1 MGNWQRLISS
11 TLNNGIVTVTLNEPL
26 SKHTT
31 FRIGGPA
38 GALVTAKTVAGLKA
52 ALDFAR
58 QNDVRWKVF
67 GAGSNLLVSGQGYP
81 GMVIKLGSGFGG
93 IELAGSE
100 GTRERGSESPL
111 LRVGAATG
119 LSHIVDFATA
129 KSLTGAEFLWG
140 IPGTFGGGI
149 RNNAGAFGHDLSELL
164 VDVEG
169 LTHDGKEVILA
180 RKDIKFRYRGSDLA
194 PDMVLVAGRLKLR
207 AGEKA
212 EILARIEEH
221 KRQRNETQPKGPSAG
236 SVFRNPKDASAGKLI
251 EAAGLKGKHLGDA
264 VVSERHANFILNKG
278 MALFGD
284 VYQLIELIKLK
295 VEEKSG
301 VVLEE
306 EIEIVADGVPLSAT
320 RLQPA
325 AGARQ

>member
-1 MGNWQRLISS
+1 
-11 TLNNGIVTVTLNEPL
+11 LNEPL

-81 GMVIKLGSGFGG
+81 GMVIKLGSGFSG
-93 IELAGSE
+93 IEV
-100 GTRERGSESPL
+100 ERPPAASPQPPAT
-111 LRVGAATG
+111 LRVGAATL
-119 LSHIVDFATA
+119 LSHVVDFATT

-140 IPGTFGGGI
+140 IPGTFGGSI

-164 VDVEG
+164 VDIEG
-169 LTHDGKEVILA
+169 MTPDGKEVTLA
-180 RKDIKFRYRGSDLA
+180 RKDIKFRYRGSDLV
-194 PDMVLVAGRLKLR
+194 PNMVLVAGQLRLK

-325 AGARQ
+325 AGARS

>member
-11 TLNNGIVTVTLNEPL
+11 TLNNGIVTVSLNEPL

-58 QNDVRWKVF
+58 RNEVRWKVF
-67 GAGSNLLVSGQGYP
+67 GAGSNLLVSGQGSP
-81 GMVIKLGSGFGG
+81 GMVIKLGSGFSG
-93 IELAGSE
+93 IELEPTPATSHQPPV
-100 GTRERGSESPL
+100 TMK
-111 LRVGAATG
+111 VGAATP
-119 LSHIVDFATA
+119 LSHVVDFATA
-129 KSLTGAEFLWG
+129 KNLTGAEFLWG
-140 IPGTFGGGI
+140 IPGTLGGSI

-164 VDVEG
+164 VDIEG
-169 LTHDGKEVILA
+169 MVPDGKEVALA

-194 PDMVLVAGRLKLR
+194 GDMVLTAGRLRLKP
-207 AGEKA
+207 GEKA
-212 EILARIEEH
+212 EILAQIEEH
-221 KRQRNETQPKGPSAG
+221 KQQRNETQPKGPSAG
-236 SVFRNPKDASAGKLI
+236 SVFRNPKDASAGRLI

-325 AGARQ
+325 AGARP

>member
-26 SKHTT
+26 SRHTT

-38 GALVTAKTVAGLKA
+38 GALVTAKTLAGLRA
-52 ALDFAR
+52 ALEFAR
-58 QNDVRWKVF
+58 SNDVRWKVF

-81 GMVIKLGSGFGG
+81 GMVIKLGAGFGG
-93 IELAGSE
+93 IELEPPTAASRQPPA
-100 GTRERGSESPL
+100 TIK
-111 LRVGAATG
+111 VGAATV
-119 LSHIVDFATA
+119 LSHLVEFCSA
-129 KSLTGAEFLWG
+129 KSLTGVEFLCG
-140 IPGTFGGGI
+140 IPGTLGGSI
-149 RNNAGAFGHDLSELL
+149 RNNAGAFGHDLAELL

-169 LTHDGKEVILA
+169 VTAAGKDVTLA
-180 RKDIKFRYRGSDLA
+180 REDIKFRYRGADL
-194 PDMVLVAGRLKLR
+194 PGDTVLTSARLKLEQ
-207 AGEKA
+207 GEKSKVMA
-212 EILARIEEH
+212 EIEEH

-236 SVFRNPKDASAGKLI
+236 SVFKNPRNSSAGKLI
-251 EAAGLKGKHLGDA
+251 EAAGMKGKHLGDA

-295 VEEKSG
+295 VEETSG

>member
-1 MGNWQRLISS
+1 
-11 TLNNGIVTVTLNEPL
+11 VTVTLNEPL

-58 QNDVRWKVF
+58 CNDVRWKVF

-81 GMVIKLGSGFGG
+81 GMVIKLGSGFSG
-93 IELAGSE
+93 IELEPPPAAGRQPSA
-100 GTRERGSESPL
+100 TL
-111 LRVGAATG
+111 KVGAATL
-119 LSHIVDFATA
+119 LSHVVDFAAA

-140 IPGTFGGGI
+140 IPGTLGGGL
-149 RNNAGAFGHDLSELL
+149 RNNAGAFGHELAELL
-164 VDVEG
+164 VDLEG
-169 LTHDGKEVILA
+169 MTPDGKEVTLA
-180 RKDIKFRYRGSDLA
+180 RKDIKFRYRGSELA
-194 PDMVLVAGRLKLR
+194 PDMVLVAGRLRLKL
-207 AGEKA
+207 GEKA

-251 EAAGLKGKHLGDA
+251 EAAGLKGRHLGDA

-320 RLQPA
+320 RLQPVT
-325 AGARQ
+325 GARQ

>member
-38 GALVTAKTVAGLKA
+38 GALVTARTIAGLKA

-81 GMVIKLGSGFGG
+81 GMVIKLGAGFSG
-93 IELAGSE
+93 IELE
-100 GTRERGSESPL
+100 PPL
-111 LRVGAATG
+111 AASHQPPTFIRVGAATP
-119 LSHIVDFATA
+119 LSHVVDFASA

-140 IPGTFGGGI
+140 IPGTFGGSI

-169 LTHDGKEVILA
+169 MTPDGKEVSLA

-194 PDMVLVAGRLKLR
+194 RDMVLVAGRLRLK
-207 AGEKA
+207 AGEKSKIMA
-212 EILARIEEH
+212 AIEEH
-221 KRQRNETQPKGPSAG
+221 KRRRNETQPKGPSAG

-325 AGARQ
+325 AGARP

>member
-38 GALVTAKTVAGLKA
+38 GALVTAKTIAGLKA
-52 ALDFAR
+52 ALNFAR
-58 QNDVRWKVF
+58 RNEVRWKVF

-81 GMVIKLGSGFGG
+81 GVVIKLGSGFSG
-93 IELAGSE
+93 IEPAGGENS
-100 GTRERGSESPL
+100 L
-111 LRVGAATG
+111 LRIGAATP
-119 LSHIVDFATA
+119 LSHVVDFATA

-140 IPGTFGGGI
+140 IPGTFGGSI
-149 RNNAGAFGHDLSELL
+149 RNNAGAFGHELSELL

-169 LTHDGKEVILA
+169 MTPDGKEVMLA
-180 RKDIKFRYRGSDLA
+180 RKDIQFRYRGSDLGG
-194 PDMVLVAGRLKLR
+194 DIVLTAGRLKLK

-320 RLQPA
+320 RLQPT